1 MKWKNDKTL
10 EICGWR
16 LDSIVNPSLQIKLKG
31 VAITMHTTKA
41 YEGIE
46 VQFCIFLNLSSRWR

>member
-16 LDSIVNPSLQIKLKG
+16 QDSIVNPPLPIKLKG
-31 VAITMHTTKA
+31 TAITMHATKA
-41 YEGIE
+41 YEGTE
-46 VQFCIFLNLSSRWR
+46 VSF